1 MIAIPIKMAKEES
14 AVAPLFG
21 KAKYFAIA
29 NKGKI
34 EILKNMCHGGNQVAM
49 WLHSL
54 GVKKLLVSHMGINPF
69 HKLQN
74 LQIDVYFAGEERIML
89 KEALLKYAD
98 GDLIRIN
105 EVNFSL
111 FFDEDHHQGEHHEHH
126 HNRENRL
133 AVPLEQNGAIHNINF
148 KY

>member
-1 MIAIPIKMAKEES
+1 
-14 AVAPLFG
+14 
-21 KAKYFAIA
+21 
-29 NKGKI
+29 
-34 EILKNMCHGGNQVAM
+34 
-49 WLHSL
+49 
-54 GVKKLLVSHMGINPF
+54 
-69 HKLQN
+69 
-74 LQIDVYFAGEERIML
+74 ML

-126 HNRENRL
+126 HNGENRL